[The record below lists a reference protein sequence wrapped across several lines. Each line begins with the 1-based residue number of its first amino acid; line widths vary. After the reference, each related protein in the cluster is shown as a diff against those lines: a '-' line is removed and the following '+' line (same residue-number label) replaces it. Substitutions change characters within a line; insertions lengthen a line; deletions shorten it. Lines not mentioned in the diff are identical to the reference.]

1 MTHYVHVQDEP
12 RHRHQF
18 ENDYVRVYDV
28 LIPVGD
34 TTLYHEHTEDTIYVS
49 IKTAKVEDQTFGES
63 EVREGEVPPG
73 IAMCRPHKESPL
85 IHQVTNVGDDVMRM
99 IGLEVKASAPNGAEN
114 PLGSPFEEVWTR
126 SRVRAYKWS
135 LAPDA
140 MIGSTDYLFSS
151 ATVFLTDCALR
162 VEDEATNRTTRH
174 SAGDIIW
181 QDGPVIQSVRNVGLE
196 VCEGYLFEW
205 L

>member
-1 MTHYVHVQDEP
+1 MADYVHVQNEP

-49 IKTAKVEDQTFGES
+49 IKAAKVQDQTFGET
-63 EVREGEVPPG
+63 EVRAGELGPG
-73 IAMCRPHKESPL
+73 IALCRPHKDEPL
-85 IHQVTNVGDDVMRM
+85 IHQVTNVGEDEMRM
-99 IGLEVKASAPNGAEN
+99 IGIEVKASAPNKAQN
-114 PLGSPFEEVWTR
+114 PLGKPFEEVWVR
-126 SRVRAYKWS
+126 SRVRAYKWA
-135 LAPDA
+135 LAPDET
-140 MIGSTDYLFSS
+140 MPNMDHPFSS

-162 VEDEATNRTTRH
+162 TDSRITRH
-174 SAGDIIW
+174 TAGDILW
-181 QDGPVIQSVRNVGLE
+181 QDGPVTQTVQNVGLTA
-196 VCEGYLFEW
+196 CQGYLFEW